1 MYLVD
6 TNVISQAAPTRKPE
20 AASLVDWM
28 DAHSNDLF
36 VSAITIAE
44 IESGIA
50 KLRREGARRKAA
62 NLTEWL
68 EVVLHLYSE
77 RVLDVDVSVARVLGP
92 LSDRTRA
99 IGKPPGL
106 ADLIIAATAIEHG
119 LTILTRNV
127 KHFAPLGVKVHDP
140 FSSLPKR

>member
-6 TNVISQAAPTRKPE
+6 TNVISQAAPTHKLD
-20 AASLVDWM
+20 AAALVDWM

-44 IESGIA
+44 IEAGIA
-50 KLRREGARRKAA
+50 KLRREGSRRKAA
-62 NLTEWL
+62 SLGEWL

-77 RVLDVDVSVARVLGP
+77 RVLGVGVSVARVLGP
-92 LSDRTRA
+92 LSDRARA

-127 KHFAPLGVKVHDP
+127 KHFTPLGVKVHDP